1 MRLCLPGTN
10 FFSRVRPLY
19 TIQPLSSRDYQHSGG
34 ETETYRYIFLCFIFC
49 LQLKC
54 EKRRGNK
61 EDHYLVLSKMTIL
74 KDANKEF
81 LSTTKNTLHDHSTF
95 LVFYSVVLNLQ
106 SKEENQ
112 RFTSL
117 IARFILE
124 QRSPNTPKTVHAC
137 HDNRSFS
144 LLFQNLLRLLFLFS
158 ICPCQSL
165 AIRPWWWTS
174 SKNFVVSWRSSHVLM
189 QRERSL
195 TGKCYVRRCVA
206 NVFQDNLLNMEKVVC
221 YSFLRQ

>member
-1 MRLCLPGTN
+1 MSAHCIPFSPFPLRIINILLAKLRHIDT
-10 FFSRVRPLY
+10 FFLVIY
-19 TIQPLSSRDYQHSGG
+19 FAFYLSA
-34 ETETYRYIFLCFIFC
+34 
-49 LQLKC
+49 K
-54 EKRRGNK
+54 KRRGNK
-61 EDHYLVLSKMTIL
+61 ENHYLVLSKMTIL
-74 KDANKEF
+74 KDANETF
-81 LSTTKNTLHDHSTF
+81 LSTTKNTLHDHSNF
-95 LVFYSVVLNLQ
+95 LVFYNVVLNLQ

-117 IARFILE
+117 IARFILG

-137 HDNRSFS
+137 HDAYDRSFL

-165 AIRPWWWTS
+165 AIRRWWWTS

-189 QRERSL
+189 ERKRSF
-195 TGKCYVRRCVA
+195 TGKCYLRHCVA